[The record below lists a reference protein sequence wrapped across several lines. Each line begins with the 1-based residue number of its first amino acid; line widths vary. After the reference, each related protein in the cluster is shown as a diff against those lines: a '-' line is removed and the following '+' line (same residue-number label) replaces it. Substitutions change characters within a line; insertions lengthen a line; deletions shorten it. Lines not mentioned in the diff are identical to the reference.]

1 MLPAFTSH
9 INLCYTDT
17 AQDKL
22 KGDGRLLPI
31 KTMKYDYT
39 VMHSKRRT
47 IALEI
52 TREAKLLIRAPM
64 QAGKR
69 DIEQMIDKH
78 ARWVEKH
85 LEAQQRRLLTQPPLT
100 PDEQEE
106 LKKRAKAVIPA
117 RVSHFSQM
125 MGLIPKAITI
135 TGAEKRF
142 GSCSSKNRL
151 SFSWRLMHYPESAV
165 DYVVVHELAHIL
177 HKNHGPSFYALI
189 ETYLPDYR
197 DRQKLLKG

>member
-1 MLPAFTSH
+1 M
-9 INLCYTDT
+9 
-17 AQDKL
+17 
-22 KGDGRLLPI
+22 LPI
-31 KTMKYDYT
+31 KKMTYDYT
-39 VMHSKRRT
+39 VTYSKRRT

-52 TREAKLLIRAPM
+52 TKEAKLLIRAPM

-69 DIEQMIDKH
+69 DIEQMINKH
-78 ARWVEKH
+78 ARWIAKH
-85 LEAQQRRLLTQPPLT
+85 LETQQTRLLAQPALT

-106 LKKRAKAVIPA
+106 LKKRAKTVIPA
-117 RVSHFSQM
+117 RVSYFSHL
-125 MGLIPKAITI
+125 MGLLPEGITI

-151 SFSWRLMHYPESAV
+151 SFSWRLMRYPETAV